1 MKVSLF
7 GLGYVGCVTAG
18 CLAKAG
24 HQVWGVD
31 VNRNKV
37 DIINSGRSPII
48 EEEIDQIIGDE
59 VRGGR
64 LSATTDHLS
73 AILNTDISLICVGTP
88 SNSNG
93 SLNLEIVMA
102 VCRQI
107 GEALR
112 QKETYHCLVLRSTV
126 LPGTIRDH
134 VVSLLTKSSGK
145 RVDIDFDLCFNP
157 EFLREGSS
165 VHDFYHPPLTIIGQR
180 TAKGGDRVAE
190 LYQHLDAPLERTS
203 IEVAEAVKYAC
214 NSFHALK
221 VAFANE
227 MGVFCKGLGIDSHPV
242 MELFARDTKLNIST
256 TYLKPGFAFGGSC
269 LPKDLRALL
278 YRAKEMDV
286 GLPVLNALL
295 ESNRL
300 HVQRVV
306 DMILDTRKKKICI
319 LGLSFKAGT
328 DDLRESPMVTLVEAL
343 IGKGCWVKIYDSNV
357 SLAKIFG
364 ANKEYIEKE
373 IPHISSLMSS
383 DIEKVIQEAEVIVI
397 GNRSPEFKEVLKP
410 YMEDSRRI
418 ILDLVRII
426 PNISG
431 TPENYHGICW

>member
-31 VNRNKV
+31 VNHHKV
-37 DIINSGRSPII
+37 EMINSGRSPII
-48 EEEIDQIIGDE
+48 EEEIDQIIGE
-59 VRGGR
+59 EARGGR

-73 AILNTDISLICVGTP
+73 AIRNTEISLICVGTP

-93 SLNLEIVMA
+93 SLNLEIVRD

-134 VVSLLTKSSGK
+134 VIPILTERSGK

-165 VHDFYHPPLTIIGQR
+165 VHDFYHPPFTIIGQR
-180 TAKGGDRVAE
+180 TDKGGDAVAD
-190 LYQHLDAPLERTS
+190 LYHMLSAPVERTS
-203 IEVAEAVKYAC
+203 VEVAETVKYVC
-214 NSFHALK
+214 NTFHALK

-227 MGVFCKGLGIDSHPV
+227 MGLFCKGLGIDSHPV
-242 MELFARDTKLNIST
+242 MELFARDRKLNISPA
-256 TYLKPGFAFGGSC
+256 YLKPGFAFGGSC

-300 HVQRVV
+300 HIQRVV
-306 DMILDTRKKKICI
+306 DMILGTRKKKIGI

-343 IGKGCWVKIYDSNV
+343 IGKGCWIRIYDSNV

-373 IPHISSLMSS
+373 IPHISSLMYP
-383 DIEKVIQEAEVIVI
+383 DIDKVIQEAEVIII
-397 GNRSPEFKEVLKP
+397 GNRSPEFKEALKP
-410 YMEDSRRI
+410 YMEDRHRI
-418 ILDLVRII
+418 ILDLVRIA
-426 PNISG
+426 PDISAM
-431 TPENYHGICW
+431 PENYHGICW